1 MNNLPEL
8 NYINE
13 TKVFE
18 RKKDVEH
25 SEFQLEMFNER
36 FEENENFEVETVSD
50 FTELDYILYNL
61 TNELGVWPM
70 YIGNEYHLILE
81 NGEIKL
87 KTKDEFLSMDKFETS
102 IGTVITENHGEWGG
116 NLYII
121 TEYGAEQAGSGN
133 FNQVFEYNNKIYAIS
148 SLSHL
153 TLRKSSLHEIRK
165 YEDKFEDTTIFKNFD
180 LTMPAAFIENNILYF
195 YSTAEDSNGLYKY
208 NLDNNN
214 LEFIF
219 KLSYPYWMVNSIIK
233 KENYVYLYGNYLII
247 KYNLETDDLQRFTQ
261 LKEEDLDELYMCDVK
276 LSEIWDKYK
285 IKKISKI

>member
-50 FTELDYILYNL
+50 FTELEYILYNL
-61 TNELGVWPM
+61 TDELGVWPM

-87 KTKDEFLSMDKFETS
+87 KTKDEFLNIDKFETS
-102 IGTVITENHGEWGG
+102 IGTVITENYGEWGG

-133 FNQVFEYNNKIYAIS
+133 FNQVFEYNNNIYAIS

-153 TLRKSSLHEIRK
+153 SLRKSSLHEIRK
-165 YEDKFEDTTIFKNFD
+165 YEDRFEDTTIFKNFD
-180 LTMPAAFIENNILYF
+180 LTIPAAFLENNILYF
-195 YSTAEDSNGLYKY
+195 YSTAEDSHGLYKY
-208 NLDNNN
+208 NLDNND

-219 KLSYPYWMVNSIIK
+219 KLSYPYWKVNSIIK

-247 KYNLETDDLQRFTQ
+247 KYNFETDELQRFTQ
-261 LKEEDLDELYMCDVK
+261 LKEEDLDELYLCDVK

>member
-18 RKKDVEH
+18 RKIDVEY
-25 SEFQLEMFNER
+25 SEFKLELINER
-36 FEENENFEVETVSD
+36 FEENKNFEVETVSD
-50 FTELDYILYNL
+50 FTEINYILYNL
-61 TNELGVWPM
+61 TDEIGVWPM
-70 YIGNEYHLILE
+70 YIGNEYHLFLE

-87 KTKDEFLSMDKFETS
+87 KTKNEFLSIDKFETS
-102 IGTVITENHGEWGG
+102 IGTVITENYGEWGG

-133 FNQVFEYNNKIYAIS
+133 FNQVFEYNNMVYAIS

-153 TLRKSSLHEIRK
+153 SLRRTSLHEIRK
-165 YEDKFEDTTIFKNFD
+165 YDDYFEDITIFENYG
-180 LTMPAAFIENNILYF
+180 LAISAAFIEDNILYF
-195 YSTAEDSNGLYKY
+195 YSTAEDSNGLYMY
-208 NLDNNN
+208 NLDNNQ

-233 KENYVYLYGNYLII
+233 KENYMYLYGNYLII
-247 KYNLETDDLQRFTQ
+247 KYNLETDELLRFTN
-261 LKEEDLDELYMCDVK
+261 LKEEDIDELYMNDVK
-276 LSEIWDKYK
+276 LSEIWDDFK
-285 IKKISKI
+285 IK

>member
-1 MNNLPEL
+1 MMNNLPEL

-25 SEFQLEMFNER
+25 SKFKLELINER

-50 FTELDYILYNL
+50 FTEINYILHDL
-61 TNELGVWPM
+61 TYEIGVWPI
-70 YIGNEYHLILE
+70 YIGNEHHLFLE

-87 KTKDEFLSMDKFETS
+87 KTKDEFLSNDKFETS

-133 FNQVFEYNNKIYAIS
+133 FNQVFEYNNKVYAIS

-153 TLRKSSLHEIRK
+153 SLRRASLHEIRK
-165 YEDKFEDTTIFKNFD
+165 YDDRFEDITIFENYG
-180 LTMPAAFIENNILYF
+180 LTISAAFIEDNNLYF

-208 NLDNNN
+208 NLDNNH

-233 KENYVYLYGNYLII
+233 KENYMYLYGNYLII
-247 KYNLETDDLQRFTQ
+247 KYNLETDDLRRFTN
-261 LKEEDLDELYMCDVK
+261 LKEEDIDELYMDGVK
-276 LSEIWDKYK
+276 LSEIWDDFK
-285 IKKISKI
+285 IN

>member
-1 MNNLPEL
+1 MDNLPEL

-25 SEFQLEMFNER
+25 SKFELELINER
-36 FEENENFEVETVSD
+36 FEKNENFEVETVSD
-50 FTELDYILYNL
+50 FTEINYILYNL
-61 TNELGVWPM
+61 TDEIGVWPM
-70 YIGNEYHLILE
+70 YIGNEYHLFLE

-87 KTKDEFLSMDKFETS
+87 KTKDEFLSTDKFETS
-102 IGTVITENHGEWGG
+102 IGTVITENYGEWGG

-133 FNQVFEYNNKIYAIS
+133 FNQVFEYNNRIYAIA

-153 TLRKSSLHEIRK
+153 SLRRASLHEIRK
-165 YEDKFEDTTIFKNFD
+165 YDDHFEDITIFKNYG
-180 LTMPAAFIENNILYF
+180 LTISASFIEDNILYF

-208 NLDNNN
+208 NLDNKH

-233 KENYVYLYGNYLII
+233 KENYMYLYGNYLII
-247 KYNLETDDLQRFTQ
+247 KYNLETDELRRFTN
-261 LKEEDLDELYMCDVK
+261 LKEEDLDKLYMNDMK
-276 LSEIWDKYK
+276 LSEIWDDFK
-285 IKKISKI
+285 IK